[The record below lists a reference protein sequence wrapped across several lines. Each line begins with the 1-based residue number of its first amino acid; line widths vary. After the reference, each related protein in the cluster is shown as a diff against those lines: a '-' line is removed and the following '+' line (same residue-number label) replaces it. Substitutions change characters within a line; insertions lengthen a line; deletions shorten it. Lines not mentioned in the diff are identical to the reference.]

1 MDITIRAHNF
11 KVGENLEEFAVKK
24 LERLDRY
31 LPRISDLLL
40 ELERQQ
46 THRGE
51 PITTAQITLRHSR
64 GAILRAEERVKG
76 TDHSAIEAAI
86 NASIDKMYRQ
96 ISRFK
101 GKRLDRRRRSGRYL
115 ATPEELEIAEEL
127 PENDEFDMTYEEAEA
142 ESELEIVRRKQVAL
156 TPMSEQDAIHQ
167 MELLGH
173 DFFMFF
179 NEATGGVNV
188 LYKRSNGAY
197 GVLVPDTPS
206 N

>member
-76 TDHSAIEAAI
+76 SDHATIEAAI
-86 NASIDKMYRQ
+86 NAAIDKMYRQ

-101 GKRLDRRRRSGRYL
+101 GKRLDRRRRTGRYM
-115 ATPEELEIAEEL
+115 ATPEELEISEEL
-127 PENDEFDMTYEEAEA
+127 PELDEAEITYEAEPEAEP
-142 ESELEIVRRKQVAL
+142 EIVRRKQVTLA
-156 TPMSEQDAIHQ
+156 PMSEQDAINQ

-179 NEATGGVNV
+179 NDATGSVNV
-188 LYKRSNGAY
+188 LYKRANGAY
-197 GVLVPDTPS
+197 GVLVPETTPS
-206 N
+206 